1 MTEPALNVE
10 VTEKAKERLLA
21 ALAQEAK
28 ARFVRID
35 VGRG

>member
-1 MTEPALNVE
+1 VTEPTLTVA
-10 VTEKAKERLLA
+10 VTDKAKERLLA
-21 ALAQEAK
+21 ALAREAK